1 MFVGFI
7 AVIVIILIIVTLMST
22 GATSGSGGVDQT
34 KATKAIGEI
43 SALGQAIG
51 FYKTTSP
58 GSNYAGISVE
68 KLKNAGIVNADDL
81 ADSTVDMNRVTQA
94 GGAVEAL
101 TAATDALIASKAVP
115 GLYYNVTTST
125 NSNNE
130 FVIQVIT
137 DNSGA
142 GLSTTVDSGLLSALE
157 TSYTKL
163 KGTGTVETG
172 AVIDD
177 GVAAIVLR

>member
-58 GSNYAGISVE
+58 GSNYAGISVAN
-68 KLKNAGIVNADDL
+68 LVSAGIVNADDL
-81 ADSTVDMNRVTQA
+81 ADSTVEMNGVSQA
-94 GGAVEAL
+94 GGAVAAL

-115 GLYYNVTTST
+115 GLYYNVTTSAD
-125 NSNNE
+125 SNNE

-137 DNSGA
+137 DNSGT
-142 GLSTTVDSGLLSALE
+142 GLSTDVDAGLLAALE
-157 TSYTKL
+157 TSYSKL
-163 KGTGTVETG
+163 ATTGEVVSGTVTT
-172 AVIDD
+172 D